1 MKTVF
6 LFDWGNTI
14 MKDYDGK
21 PGPMSAWDKVEMM
34 PFADTMLKELSQKA
48 DCFLAT
54 NAKESGKDEI
64 IKALKRVGL
73 DIYFKNV
80 FCFRELGVTK
90 PSNAYFELIVAM
102 LGTDKESIVM
112 VGDSIETD
120 ILGAQEYGIDAV
132 LYDPENAY
140 PDYHGLK
147 ITNLPELLYI
157 F

>member
-1 MKTVF
+1 
-6 LFDWGNTI
+6 
-14 MKDYDGK
+14 
-21 PGPMSAWDKVEMM
+21 
-34 PFADTMLKELSQKA
+34 
-48 DCFLAT
+48 LAT

-73 DIYFKNV
+73 DHYFKNV
-80 FCFRELGVTK
+80 FCFRELGVAK
-90 PSNAYFELIVAM
+90 PSKAYFDLIVAM

-140 PDYHGLK
+140 PDYQGLK